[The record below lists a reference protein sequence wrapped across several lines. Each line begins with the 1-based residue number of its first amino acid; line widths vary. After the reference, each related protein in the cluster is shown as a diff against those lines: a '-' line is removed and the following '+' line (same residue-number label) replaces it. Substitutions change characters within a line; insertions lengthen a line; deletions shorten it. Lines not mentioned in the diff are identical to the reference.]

1 MNWEITQK
9 VLENTTIPV
18 NKSLYV
24 SKIWIGFLLKIIKMS
39 ALTVACCSSVS
50 SWTLAQ
56 INRVKH
62 QATSSVITWIGITWI
77 TWKCEKVHMKNV
89 CDSVSKSTWPLLVN
103 FQKIGNRYFFQ
114 ELKAWP
120 NLVVWRKNIR
130 IFCENR
136 YTSSKRNISRGW
148 AREVRLAHSQ
158 IWMSHITLNG
168 HIFKTDNLVK
178 RSLI

>member
-1 MNWEITQK
+1 MLFLCKLVDTC
-9 VLENTTIPV
+9 T
-18 NKSLYV
+18 NKPCKTPGNFLHYYMDWDNMDYLKMR
-24 SKIWIGFLLKIIKMS
+24 SKNSFI
-39 ALTVACCSSVS
+39 
-50 SWTLAQ
+50 
-56 INRVKH
+56 
-62 QATSSVITWIGITWI
+62 
-77 TWKCEKVHMKNV
+77 KVHMKNV